1 MNIPPTNITLKL
13 EELNG
18 WRNKRVEEYGQM
30 GSQLNLLWDDINNG
44 LLGEQAKTGTG
55 FLHIQSIKDN
65 IEKPDVEAIEQ
76 ELQTLFGEQDN

>member
-1 MNIPPTNITLKL
+1 MNMNIPPENIVLKL

-44 LLGEQAKTGTG
+44 LLGEDAKTGTW

-65 IEKPDVEAIEQ
+65 IEKPDVEVIEQ
-76 ELQTLFGEQDN
+76 ELQILFSQE